1 MEAEEKLTAMRV
13 CFLFPLLA
21 GYSWKTNQHGLT
33 VDTIAGFELVLPD
46 GTIAHVS
53 QDSHPDLFWGLKVRG
68 WLWLRRKPH
77 CARVVL
83 RSVFD
88 VAPRFCACRLGCIFR
103 SAVLSPLPVLVAV
116 RG

>member
-46 GTIAHVS
+46 GTITHVS

-83 RSVFD
+83 RSVDPDD
-88 VAPRFCACRLGCIFR
+88 VRAT
-103 SAVLSPLPVLVAV
+103 VASSI
-116 RG
+116 